1 MGAAVFVT
9 EFGNDPRWD
18 PLILANELAEQERHL
33 VGFAFWTWK
42 ENCAVNGNS
51 WGIYDPIDCQHDLA
65 SPKPV
70 SGCVRRARAQM
81 LERVYPV
88 ASADPNLAYRYD
100 ARTGAF
106 ILRATSRFGDG
117 PTVVSIPPDVRGAVS
132 VSGAVAGEPVVSE
145 STSGRTVT
153 VYPGG
158 GQFSIE
164 VAAAPLRP
172 AAAC

>member
-1 MGAAVFVT
+1 
-9 EFGNDPRWD
+9 
-18 PLILANELAEQERHL
+18 
-33 VGFAFWTWK
+33 
-42 ENCAVNGNS
+42 
-51 WGIYDPIDCQHDLA
+51 
-65 SPKPV
+65 
-70 SGCVRRARAQM
+70 M